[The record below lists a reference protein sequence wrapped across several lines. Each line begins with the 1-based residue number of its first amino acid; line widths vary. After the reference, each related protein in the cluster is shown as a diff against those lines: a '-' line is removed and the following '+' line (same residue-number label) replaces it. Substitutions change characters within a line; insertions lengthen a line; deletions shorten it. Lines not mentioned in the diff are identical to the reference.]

1 MKISAIHKAVAD
13 NYIAN
18 GRNATKAYQTVKPDL
33 SYASANA
40 TGCTIIN
47 RDDVQAYLQDKGEI
61 TTKNAI
67 ASKDFLIQEAHD
79 IGQEAREAKAYVPA
93 MKGIELKA
101 KLNGIFDKESDS
113 PLDYG
118 KVLQAIVINGDV
130 NINNNN
136 EQNEVIDI

>member
-1 MKISAIHKAVAD
+1 MKISAINKAIAD

-18 GRNATKAYQTVKPDL
+18 GMNATKAYQTVRPDV
-33 SYASANA
+33 SYGTANA
-40 TGCTIIN
+40 KGCTIIN
-47 RDDVQAYLQDKGEI
+47 RDEVQAYLSDKGEI

-67 ASKDFLIQEAHD
+67 ASKDYLIQEAHD
-79 IGQEAREAKAYVPA
+79 IGMEAREAKAYVPA

-130 NINNNN
+130 NINNN
-136 EQNEVIDI
+136 QDQTDVIDI